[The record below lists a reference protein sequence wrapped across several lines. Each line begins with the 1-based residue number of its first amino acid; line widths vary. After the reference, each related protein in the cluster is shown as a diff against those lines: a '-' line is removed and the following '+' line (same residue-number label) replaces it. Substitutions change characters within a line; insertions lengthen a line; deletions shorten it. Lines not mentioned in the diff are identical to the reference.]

1 MELDELNATD
11 LAAMFAM
18 MAMLTRGGMDSV
30 QLARNAY
37 VYAED
42 LMDEKRRREADDEMS

>member
-1 MELDELNATD
+1 MELDDLNATD

-18 MAMLTRGGMDSV
+18 MAILSRGGVDSV

-37 VYAED
+37 AYADD
-42 LMDEKRRREADDEMS
+42 LMDEKRRREQEAQ

>member
-11 LAAMFAM
+11 LVAMFAM
-18 MAMLTRGGMDSV
+18 MAMLTRGHADPV

-37 VYAED
+37 NYADDFIE
-42 LMDEKRRREADDEMS
+42 EKRRREQEAQ

>member
-1 MELDELNATD
+1 MFELDDLNATD

-18 MAMLTRGGMDSV
+18 MAMLTRGHADPV

-37 VYAED
+37 HYAD
-42 LMDEKRRREADDEMS
+42 GLMGEKRRREQEAQ

>member
-1 MELDELNATD
+1 MTELDELNATD

-18 MAMLTRGGMDSV
+18 MAILSRGGADPV

-37 VYAED
+37 NYAED
-42 LMDEKRRREADDEMS
+42 LMEEKRRREQEAQ